1 MTRREDRVRQSVQM
15 ATEYDHREDKRANL
29 LAAAEVQCDW
39 LR

>member
-15 ATEYDHREDKRANL
+15 ATEYDRREDKQANMP
-29 LAAAEVQCDW
+29 AAAEVLCDW